1 MAAEPGASLTAA
13 PEPASLDRV
22 HTLLEAVWAAHPD
35 VEPADRMSFAIA
47 VTEVAGN
54 IVAHSGDEQG
64 REFSVRVRVDPGQ
77 LEAEFEDSGQRV
89 DVDLSTVRMPDEV
102 AEFGRG
108 LALAVSCVD
117 NLEYRREEET
127 NHWRL
132 VRRRAGA

>member
-22 HTLLEAVWAAHPD
+22 HTLLGAVWAAHPD

-64 REFSVRVRVDPGQ
+64 RELSVRVRVDPRQ

-89 DVDLSTVRMPDEV
+89 DVDLSTVRMPDEL

-117 NLEYRREEET
+117 NLEYRREGET